1 MTNIKDLNIAQQ
13 GELIE
18 QYSQLVVDSMDL
30 ESLVQY
36 VKEDLHNHYQSLS
49 YPELEEEI
57 RCSFDEE
64 TLDELVDNVTQQ
76 YDANNPTF
84 HMDQAFDKAHKEV
97 EL

>member
-1 MTNIKDLNIAQQ
+1 MSNIKDLNIGQQ

-30 ESLVQY
+30 ESLVDY
-36 VKEDLHNHYQSLS
+36 VKQDLFNRYESLS

-64 TLDELVDNVTQQ
+64 TLDELIDNVSSET
-76 YDANNPTF
+76 T
-84 HMDQAFDKAHKEV
+84 EV
-97 EL
+97 IWT

>member
-1 MTNIKDLNIAQQ
+1 MSNIKDLNIGQQ

-30 ESLVQY
+30 ESLVDY
-36 VKEDLHNHYQSLS
+36 VKQDLFNRYESLS

-64 TLDELVDNVTQQ
+64 TLDELIDNVTSE
-76 YDANNPTF
+76 TS
-84 HMDQAFDKAHKEV
+84 EV
-97 EL
+97 IWT

>member
-1 MTNIKDLNIAQQ
+1 MSNIKDLNIGQQ

-30 ESLVQY
+30 ESLVDY
-36 VKEDLHNHYQSLS
+36 VKQDLFNRYESLS

-64 TLDELVDNVTQQ
+64 TLDELIDNVTSE
-76 YDANNPTF
+76 TT
-84 HMDQAFDKAHKEV
+84 EV
-97 EL
+97 IWT